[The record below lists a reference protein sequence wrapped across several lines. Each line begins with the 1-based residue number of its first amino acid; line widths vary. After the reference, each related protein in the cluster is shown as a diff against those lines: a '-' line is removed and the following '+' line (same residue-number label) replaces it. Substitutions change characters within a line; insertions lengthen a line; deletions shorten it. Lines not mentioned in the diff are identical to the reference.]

1 LQVKRKLRC
10 LSPDHYPRVPEG
22 RTIPRV
28 KLLLGLVLLVPLA
41 ASATIYKWLDEEGR
55 VVYANHAPDATAR
68 NVQEVKF
75 DEPPAA
81 AAPTPSA
88 LEQRVASLE
97 RQLQAAQQYVPPAPI
112 PPMPYPA
119 AMPPQPTMSDYYQP
133 TYGYGYPGYG
143 YPMYGYPVYTYPVY
157 GYRYPY
163 NRYPPRVMHHGSG
176 SGFVRG
182 AAHVAPHA
190 GGMGRR

>member
-1 LQVKRKLRC
+1 MKRKLPS
-10 LSPDHYPRVPEG
+10 LSPDHYPPVPEA

-28 KLLLGLVLLVPLA
+28 KLLAGLVLLVPLA

-81 AAPTPSA
+81 AAPTPTQ

-97 RQLQAAQQYVPPAPI
+97 RQLQAAQQYVPPSPM
-112 PPMPYPA
+112 PPMPTRQPCRPA
-119 AMPPQPTMSDYYQP
+119 DDGGLLPADVRVRLS
-133 TYGYGYPGYG
+133 GIWL
-143 YPMYGYPVYTYPVY
+143 PMYGYPVYTYPVY